1 MIPSFK
7 DLSRKT
13 LKALRLLQTPRYR
26 RGLRQGV
33 AATIEPLG
41 ALARLNVKTVI
52 DVGAH
57 KGQFSLLAL
66 EIVPSARVYS
76 FEPQTKP
83 REHFQRVLNG
93 EERVRL
99 FPAAIGPNDIS
110 MPMNISASDDSSSLL
125 PISEQQI
132 RFFPGTGA
140 VDSETVRVAP
150 LHHFLSEKEIIRP
163 ALLKIDVQG
172 FELEV
177 LEGCARLLSLFD
189 LIYVECSFVEMYT
202 GQALASEIFE
212 WLHRRKFRFAG
223 VYNVIYN
230 SEGTAIQGDFLF
242 QR

>member
-13 LKALRLLQTPRYR
+13 FKALRLLQTPRYR

-33 AATIEPLG
+33 AATIEHLG
-41 ALARLNVKTVI
+41 ALAHRDVKTVI

-57 KGQFSLLAL
+57 KGQFSLLVL
-66 EIVPSARVYS
+66 EILPSARVYS

-140 VDSETVRVAP
+140 VDSETV
-150 LHHFLSEKEIIRP
+150 
-163 ALLKIDVQG
+163 IDVQG